1 MRVNG
6 LRSGFRMIAPM
17 TARFAFSVLW
27 FSMLGAGAS
36 LAGPVTSLPDP
47 EHGKELA
54 QRLCSDCHLVTSEQQ
69 HDVADV
75 PSFHEISNMQSQTE
89 GTIMGKIV
97 IPKHPMPVIPIT
109 KSELSDLAAYIMT
122 LKDPQ

>member
-1 MRVNG
+1 
-6 LRSGFRMIAPM
+6 MIAPM

-54 QRLCSDCHLVTSEQQ
+54 QRLCSNCHLVTSEQQ
-69 HDVADV
+69 HAVADV
-75 PSFHEISNMQSQTE
+75 PSFHEIANMQSQTE